1 MRKPDPFS
9 DIGLLSF
16 RMAKSQQFS
25 IRPGTLVTV
34 DEKAGL
40 LRIAS
45 PDEPVRSFRVP
56 ANARVEG
63 ACICWRQ
70 DEPLQHV
77 ECEMP
82 APSHMTKGQLAQ
94 RIEKHLPA
102 LDTAITTS
110 QELERRERIEALD
123 ESGLAVVKG
132 PHLDHRGILRR
143 LQDDLRE
150 LLRRLHWDAQR
161 RDG

>member
-1 MRKPDPFS
+1 
-9 DIGLLSF
+9 
-16 RMAKSQQFS
+16 
-25 IRPGTLVTV
+25 
-34 DEKAGL
+34 
-40 LRIAS
+40 
-45 PDEPVRSFRVP
+45 
-56 ANARVEG
+56 
-63 ACICWRQ
+63 
-70 DEPLQHV
+70 
-77 ECEMP
+77 
-82 APSHMTKGQLAQ
+82 MTKGQLAQ

-150 LLRRLHWDAQR
+150 LLRRLHWDAR
-161 RDG
+161 RRGG